1 VTLALAACGWLC
13 AFAAAWRVLTL
24 MRRLELMACAEHE
37 LRGPLAALS
46 LAAARSRPVPAIV
59 VEGQLERASI
69 ALADLTEAR
78 RGRRAPSHAGRND
91 LGTLA
96 ERAAAAWDVRFE
108 WHAGPAP
115 VDAHPGRVAQALGNL
130 IANAF
135 EHGGGR
141 PVLRGVRRGNA
152 VRIEVEDRGRGL
164 AIAQRAAED
173 AGGRL
178 QLTSTRAGTVAAVEL
193 PVADE

>member
-96 ERAAAAWDVRFE
+96 ERAAAAWD
-108 WHAGPAP
+108 
-115 VDAHPGRVAQALGNL
+115 
-130 IANAF
+130 AF